1 MRVAG
6 EGALRS
12 DSASPHLLGPQTRAW
27 GCPGDV
33 MCTAAVSVPCHGAGG
48 HPTPLHRHEGS
59 VLRLRGRD
67 RAARPGVP
75 CPRPAASPP
84 WPLSSGASWRPGPS
98 EPARRGPTRPPQPA
112 ASRTDSQA
120 RAVPTACHHWCPRWS
135 GAFRVTVRGCGLQGT
150 KPFIPCPLGTL
161 NIRRR
166 HGCHLLGVQQ
176 PLREAEGGAGG
187 VGTDSCGG
195 SCGDQ

>member
-1 MRVAG
+1 MRVAR
-6 EGALRS
+6 EGALKS
-12 DSASPHLLGPQTRAW
+12 DSASPRLLGPQTWAR

-33 MCTAAVSVPCHGAGG
+33 MCRVAVSVPCHGAGG

-84 WPLSSGASWRPGPS
+84 GLS
-98 EPARRGPTRPPQPA
+98 RRGHRGGLALQNRLGEVPQDHHRLQPPGRSPRHGPCLLHVIAGVPA
-112 ASRTDSQA
+112 GPGHPCDLWGLWAPGDEALHSL
-120 RAVPTACHHWCPRWS
+120 PP
-135 GAFRVTVRGCGLQGT
+135 GA
-150 KPFIPCPLGTL
+150 L
-161 NIRRR
+161 NVRRR
-166 HGCHLLGVQQ
+166 HGCHLPGVQQ
-176 PLREAEGGAGG
+176 PLREAEAGAGG